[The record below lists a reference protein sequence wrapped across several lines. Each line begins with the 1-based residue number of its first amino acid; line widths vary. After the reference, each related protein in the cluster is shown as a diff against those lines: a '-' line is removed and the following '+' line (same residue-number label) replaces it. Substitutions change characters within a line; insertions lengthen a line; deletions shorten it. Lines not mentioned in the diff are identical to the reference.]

1 MASNSENYSE
11 KDVDLF
17 YLIRKIGEL
26 FDRLGYSIYKF
37 FLFFKRNFKI
47 ILILLIAG
55 IVIGYFLDSIR
66 KDSYRHEIIVIPNF
80 GSTSYLYDYIDQ
92 LSLKDSP
99 INKVKIEPIVN
110 VYELIKERYQNLEVI
125 KQLSSSNINYSKF
138 EKNSGVEQ
146 YYRYHLLTF
155 YTDEL
160 DNADEVLD
168 NFFGEL
174 NSNPYYL
181 NRQKI
186 EIENTEKLIKE
197 LNLSIDGI
205 NNLMEKF
212 AVSDNKSGG
221 VNLENYPELNELV
234 NVKKNMT
241 DELSKWRIYTLEQN
255 KIIFDT
261 ARFINIKER
270 KLPLIF
276 VLPLLFIFGFFGIVI
291 LKNMGRHYKA
301 YESK

>member
-26 FDRLGYSIYKF
+26 FNRLGYSIYKF
-37 FLFFKRNFKI
+37 FRFVKRNFII

-80 GSTSYLYDYIDQ
+80 GSTTYLYDYIDQ
-92 LSLKDSP
+92 LSLKDSQF
-99 INKVKIEPIVN
+99 NKIEIEPIVN
-110 VYELIKERYQNLEVI
+110 VYDLIKERYQNLEVI
-125 KQLSSSNINYSKF
+125 KQLSLSNINYSKY

-146 YYRYHLLTF
+146 YYRYHLITF

-160 DNADEVLD
+160 NNTDKVLD

-174 NSNPYYL
+174 NNNPYYL
-181 NRQKI
+181 KRQKI

-205 NNLMEKF
+205 NNLLEKF
-212 AVSDNKSGG
+212 ATSDTKSGG
-221 VNLENYPELNELV
+221 VNLENYSELNELV

-241 DELSKWRIYTLEQN
+241 DELNKWRIYTLEQD
-255 KIIFDT
+255 KVIFDT
-261 ARFINIKER
+261 ARVVNIKEN
-270 KLPLIF
+270 KLPLF
-276 VLPLLFIFGFFGIVI
+276 VVLPLLLIFGFFGIVI
-291 LKNMGRHYKA
+291 LKGFARRYKA
-301 YESK
+301 YENK